1 MQQERPDFQWPGGVA
16 VLNLRDELAG
26 KPAFVLKPF
35 LWHVFAGGQVSGPRQ
50 SRESRLLAQ

>member
-1 MQQERPDFQWPGGVA
+1 MQQERPDFQWPGGVT